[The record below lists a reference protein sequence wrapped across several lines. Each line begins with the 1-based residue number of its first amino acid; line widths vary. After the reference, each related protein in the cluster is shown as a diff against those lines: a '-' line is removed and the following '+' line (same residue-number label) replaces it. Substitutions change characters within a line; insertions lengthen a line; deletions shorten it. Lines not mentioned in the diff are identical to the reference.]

1 MTRGVSLLLMGPGD
15 SARMRY
21 TLPSPSLGTSAR
33 ASTRTPIPP
42 IHCVWAR
49 QKRMPAGWPSMKV
62 NTVAPVVVKPDTVS
76 NTAST

>member
-1 MTRGVSLLLMGPGD
+1 MMGPGD

-33 ASTRTPIPP
+33 ASTRTRIAP
-42 IHCVWAR
+42 IHRVGAR